1 MQTQGALPGGMPKTV
16 DETSADAWKKAGRYG
31 KVILSN
37 QSASVEERMKISEFL
52 RLVFRKED
60 RMNATLALAMAVQA
74 LISVLGPTS
83 VQLLGNIVD
92 LAFAR
97 ERVGMQVICYILICA
112 LSFLLALVKSKAN
125 SSIKCSIERTLRES
139 VIHRLYSDMKGKHKH
154 GEDGDDKIRHYLH

>member
-1 MQTQGALPGGMPKTV
+1 
-16 DETSADAWKKAGRYG
+16 
-31 KVILSN
+31 
-37 QSASVEERMKISEFL
+37 MKISAFL
-52 RLVFRKED
+52 RLVFRRED
-60 RMNATLALAMAVQA
+60 KMNATVALAMAVQA

-139 VIHRLYSDMKGKHKH
+139 VIHRLYSDLKGKHKH
-154 GEDGDDKIRHYLH
+154 D